1 MLFNKESYGNECL
14 YKYFI
19 GYIYIYKGNALP
31 SPLCKNFKKWK
42 HMLNIFIEI
51 INAWIMNLLVNDKEI
66 LEK

>member
-1 MLFNKESYGNECL
+1 MVMNVYINILL
-14 YKYFI
+14 D
-19 GYIYIYKGNALP
+19 IYIYKGNALP